1 VPPARIPAI
10 DRMRREGFHRPALAA
25 MPAFANPNN
34 VSIVCGVPPKIHGV
48 SGNFHFDQ
56 ESGEDVMMVD
66 ATPMRA
72 PTILSAFSAAGARA
86 AAITAKDKLPKAL
99 GKDLFG
105 IAVCAEKAA
114 ETTQEENGIR
124 DVELPEDREGDIAV
138 IAVKGVALGAR
149 EQDHDLLQLSGER
162 LRSHGGMAEQV
173 VPFITSIPITTI
185 AEHMSRNFDLFSV
198 LLNEAI

>member
-1 VPPARIPAI
+1 
-10 DRMRREGFHRPALAA
+10 MRREGFHRPALAA

-99 GKDLFG
+99 GKDPSASPSALRRRPRQRRR
-105 IAVCAEKAA
+105 KAA
-114 ETTQEENGIR
+114 SAMSSCR
-124 DVELPEDREGDIAV
+124 RIA
-138 IAVKGVALGAR
+138 K
-149 EQDHDLLQLSGER
+149 
-162 LRSHGGMAEQV
+162 
-173 VPFITSIPITTI
+173 
-185 AEHMSRNFDLFSV
+185 
-198 LLNEAI
+198 AISL